1 MVRESGG
8 GNANRLLVLP
18 TLHTSSDQ
26 GRLDALAAELAE
38 LRDPMVATTVHFY
51 GWWPFG
57 VNIAG
62 YTRFDAASEQDLTA
76 TFDRVYNSFTARG
89 IPVVIGEYAL
99 LAYDHTRPGI
109 IQRGNSGSTSSSW
122 ATTPVGGTSPP
133 CCGTPVSS

>member
-57 VNIAG
+57 VNITG
-62 YTRFDAASEQDLTA
+62 CTRFDAASEQDLTA

-89 IPVVIGEYAL
+89 IPVVIGDYAL
-99 LAYDHTRPGI
+99 LAYDHPPRHHPAGD
-109 IQRGNSGSTSSSW
+109 SGSTSSSW

-133 CCGTPVSS
+133 CRGTPVSS